1 MSADT
6 PVVSVKETDVERQ
19 ATIFSRW
26 PVLFLDRPRSAIK
39 NNFRLAAKGYQRWS
53 SLLYQIR
60 KDERVVYTR
69 IRKR

>member
-39 NNFRLAAKGYQRWS
+39 NNFWLAAKGCQGWS

-60 KDERVVYTR
+60 KDEQVVYTR